1 MYWCYFI
8 PIAKLI
14 RQIHVS
20 LQVNTELMEVKRK
33 YARDTAVG
41 NDVTAALEKER
52 EKLQLQVRVEQT
64 RSRKF
69 ETEYKNLLQAVNKER
84 QRFQIVRFL
93 KFYDLN
99 YTALTLFNRL
109 LIKRLLGL
117 FFRSEFLV
125 KCSNLDIIF
134 LVISWSFSSF
144 QARFSVLNAKS
155 C

>member
-84 QRFQIVRFL
+84 QRFQIVRF
-93 KFYDLN
+93 
-99 YTALTLFNRL
+99 
-109 LIKRLLGL
+109 
-117 FFRSEFLV
+117 
-125 KCSNLDIIF
+125 
-134 LVISWSFSSF
+134 
-144 QARFSVLNAKS
+144 
-155 C
+155 